1 MMCFASVVGSIF
13 FLMIRRPP
21 RSTRTDTLFPYTTLF
36 RSQATQTWGTDR
48 RPFHHLLD
56 NLLNNTPIV
65 VRDRL
70 EDGSTVVNL
79 VATEDAQAKAR
90 EIEEA
95 WRDWIWSDPAR
106 RARLAARYTEVMNRE
121 VPPRFDGSPLTP
133 PGPPQTLP

>member
-1 MMCFASVVGSIF
+1 
-13 FLMIRRPP
+13 MILGPP
-21 RSTRTDTLFPYTTLF
+21 RSTRTYTLFPSPTLF
-36 RSQATQTWGTDR
+36 LSQTWGTDR
-48 RPFHHLLD
+48 RPCHHLLD

-106 RARLAARYTEVMNRE
+106 RDRLAARYNELMNRE
-121 VPPRFDGSPLTP
+121 ESGRASRRGRVC
-133 PGPPQTLP
+133 QYV

>member
-1 MMCFASVVGSIF
+1 
-13 FLMIRRPP
+13 MILGPP
-21 RSTRTDTLFPYTTLF
+21 RSTRTYTLFPSPTLF
-36 RSQATQTWGTDR
+36 LSQTWGTDR

-70 EDGSTVVNL
+70 EDGSLVVNL

-95 WRDWIWSDPAR
+95 WRDWIWSDPGR
-106 RARLAARYTEVMNRE
+106 RDRLAASTDERRVGNA
-121 VPPRFDGSPLTP
+121 GSRTCSLWRVAY
-133 PGPPQTLP
+133 Q